1 MKTLLFVLSL
11 GFLCSSCARFKK
23 FGYEGFNRDRWQ
35 YPQKVIES
43 LGIRPGDCVVDLGA
57 GGGYFTFK
65 FAGVVGDNGKVYAV
79 DIDKAMTEYLRQEV
93 DRQRFSNVD
102 VILGEFGN
110 PLLPDSVSDLV
121 FMCNTY
127 HHIEDRIN
135 YFSRLK
141 TDLRPDGHVAIVEH
155 RPGGWLGRLFG
166 SHWTKKEAII
176 SEMEAAG
183 YSLIADHDYLP
194 KQHFVVFSMM
204 REIP

>member
-1 MKTLLFVLSL
+1 MKTLFLILIFT
-11 GFLCSSCARFKK
+11 FLCSGCASFKK
-23 FGYEGFNRDRWQ
+23 FGYEGFNRDKWQ
-35 YPQKVIES
+35 HPDKVIES
-43 LGIRPGDCVVDLGA
+43 LKISPGDYVTDLGA

-65 FAGVVGDNGKVYAV
+65 FADVVGDNGKVFAV
-79 DIDKAMTEYLRQEV
+79 DVDEDMTEFLRAEAVKQGFAKVE
-93 DRQRFSNVD
+93 
-102 VILGEFGN
+102 VILGEFGD
-110 PLLPDSVSDLV
+110 PLLPDSVSNII

-127 HHIEDRIN
+127 HHIQGRVD

-141 TDLRPDGHVAIVEH
+141 ADLQSEGRVAVVEL
-155 RPGGWLGRLFG
+155 RPGGWIGRLFG